1 MSILMK
7 CNKFQLNT
15 TDDPKESFFEDLNS
29 RHKIH
34 FEAIS

>member
-7 CNKFQLNT
+7 CNKFQLKT
-15 TDDPKESFFEDLNS
+15 TDDPKESFLEDLNS

-34 FEAIS
+34 SEAIS